1 LNKKMKNLGILIVD
15 DETDVCYLLN
25 GMLKKRN
32 FDIAFTHTLSGAQTA
47 LNLSVP
53 ALVILDNKLPDGWGT
68 DFLTFIKQNYP
79 SVKVLMLTAH
89 DSASEESKA
98 YKNGADLFLAKP
110 LNQELINK
118 SIDKLI
124 QV

>member
-1 LNKKMKNLGILIVD
+1 MKNLGILIVD